1 MNTEPPTGDDLQR
14 MLVSMKRNVLTQAE
28 DRRPA
33 GRGRHTGIVVAVVA
47 LLALGTASGAVALAV
62 VPDQQQAAPVAS
74 SAPAEPE
81 PTRTASSAPV
91 VEAPDPVVPTPT
103 ATASAAPTRPPFAA
117 DDPDTWTI
125 SGDEVGP
132 VAVGGAT
139 EAESDDLEVAYH
151 LLPSGDGTCTAPG
164 TWARDGSPGVQV
176 VSEDGVVTDVLV
188 GSGDGITPDQP
199 GGPTTAAG
207 IGVGSTLDEVR
218 AAYPS
223 LAQRTPGSDAAWS
236 LWSFTEGPGTVRFQV
251 GQDGSHVR
259 VIWAGQHPDL
269 PTAVCDL

>member
-33 GRGRHTGIVVAVVA
+33 GRGRHTGIVVAAVA

-103 ATASAAPTRPPFAA
+103 ASATPTRPPFAA

-139 EAESDDLEVAYH
+139 EAESDDLQVAYH